1 MKKKNDLPMNEEFVE
16 FLNQD
21 SGVFPPNDVS
31 NRFLRMIHQDLN
43 PSALKVFGKTSLIH
57 SVVGG
62 FTLLFCPQFGL
73 SYTSSMG
80 LMPYL
85 MKYGEGACM
94 LSCGAVFT
102 SLSLLVTAFLLRP
115 EEVRV
120 LEKNKVLQIGVLST
134 LSLGA
139 MICLGGEVV
148 FTLALVW
155 MLGAL
160 LGGIASLELGWLFR
174 RFQAIRR

>member
-1 MKKKNDLPMNEEFVE
+1 MEKKNKLDLNEEFDE
-16 FLNQD
+16 FLN
-21 SGVFPPNDVS
+21 SKENIAPPNNLS
-31 NRFLRMIHQDLN
+31 NRIFGMIHNDLN
-43 PSALKVFGKTSLIH
+43 PSSWKVFGKTSLIH

-62 FTLLFCPQFGL
+62 ATLLFCPQFGL

-85 MKYGEGACM
+85 MNYGEGACM
-94 LSCGAVFT
+94 LGCGAVFT
-102 SLSLLVTAFLLRP
+102 SISLLLTAFLLRP

-139 MICLGGEVV
+139 MICLGAEVV
-148 FTLALVW
+148 TTLAFVW

-160 LGGIASLELGWLFR
+160 LGGIASLEFGWLMR
-174 RFQAIRR
+174 RRAVIRG